1 MGTNNNGEEKQGA
14 MEELKDILTKE
25 NKIRLL
31 AIAGCAVVLYLIF
44 PLVLQMFSDEIRA
57 NWELLRLLLLNQI
70 FIGVVGWQANY
81 FKRFGIYI
89 PLFCL
94 IFYVLSGLVIYGQ
107 LTWTMEIEYMQ
118 TGYIV
123 FFLRKF
129 LARRM
134 AINEKKNNKP
144 FPRSVTG
151 KK

>member
-1 MGTNNNGEEKQGA
+1 MGTNKNGEEKQGA
-14 MEELKDILTKE
+14 MEELKEILTKE
-25 NKIRLL
+25 NKMRLL
-31 AIAGCAVVLYLIF
+31 GMAASAVVLYFVF
-44 PLVLQMFSDEIRA
+44 PMILQLFPDELRA
-57 NWELLRLLLLNQI
+57 NWELLRMLLLNQI

-81 FKRFGIYI
+81 FKRYGIYI
-89 PLFCL
+89 PLFFL
-94 IFYVLSGLVIYGQ
+94 ILYVLSGLVLYGQ

-134 AINEKKNNKP
+134 AVNEKKNNKP
-144 FPRSVTG
+144 FPKSVTG